1 MPTSGKNLKNIEPSI
16 VFQKSIYY
24 VDLEYFQVSSS
35 LYLGKYFTPPPPLA
49 HLETVD
55 KENKRDKEDLKGWK
69 RKAK

>member
-1 MPTSGKNLKNIEPSI
+1 LPTSGKNLKNHEPSI

-24 VDLEYFQVSSS
+24 VDLEYFPVSSS
-35 LYLGKYFTPPPPLA
+35 LYLGKYFTAPLP

-55 KENKRDKEDLKGWK
+55 KGNKREKENLIGWK